1 MFFVGRNRWKLSGG
15 DQNIWLPQ
23 KNPENCRENMNNEHI
38 IKLQTNTQTNR
49 SICGQALRT
58 DVEASEEALQDE
70 FPIDFMAAFKFHV
83 GVEQSICCSQGL
95 KT

>member
-1 MFFVGRNRWKLSGG
+1 
-15 DQNIWLPQ
+15 
-23 KNPENCRENMNNEHI
+23 MNNEHI
-38 IKLQTNTQTNR
+38 IKLQTKTQTNR